1 MDTEDNLENNP
12 SDKPKFTGGFA
23 NVVFKPKN
31 EEEQA
36 AQEEQ
41 QPAKKIKKQATEA
54 QLNHPLHG
62 VKLAHIL
69 ESLVEYYGWPYLENR
84 VKILCFKYNPT
95 MKASLAFAGEA
106 TYDNGHWTGEFS
118 VKETRQ
124 YLGVYVL
131 NGLSPSKDAF

>member
-1 MDTEDNLENNP
+1 MDIEDNIENKP

-31 EEEQA
+31 EEEQKVP
-36 AQEEQ
+36 EGQ

-69 ESLVEYYGWPYLENR
+69 ESLVEYYGWPYLESR

-95 MKASLAFAGEA
+95 IKASLAFLRKMDWARAHVQDLYIEMLEEKAGAKGKEK
-106 TYDNGHWTGEFS
+106 FKKR
-118 VKETRQ
+118 VK
-124 YLGVYVL
+124 
-131 NGLSPSKDAF
+131 KA